1 LALGRRWPT
10 WTDAAVV
17 LVCSGLVAARQGH
30 QLGWFWSYPPV
41 HRSAWL
47 PVSLTVTAALFGTFQ
62 PTTAHRENRKQ
73 PVRAVW
79 DRHLLQTLGDVLGRC
94 QLLTRQGTGSGG
106 SGRNPAEF
114 RWPDLALH
122 VWRVTWVLQRRP
134 PFLVH
139 ELLRIRTVRLG
150 SLPALRPVRFY
161 RGKGV
166 VGSSWL
172 RNDEVIEDNDAR
184 YRRVSSEDE
193 WNKLS
198 HQQRDGLSYREF
210 LLVRD
215 RGAILS
221 SPIRDSKGRFIGCV
235 SVDIHRD
242 ARLLHDEVIRS
253 EIQQLCIGLGGTYFE
268 GLW

>member
-1 LALGRRWPT
+1 MTLGRRWPT
-10 WTDAAVV
+10 WTDAIVV
-17 LVCSGLVAARQGH
+17 LVCSGLVAAHQGH

-41 HRSAWL
+41 RRSAWL
-47 PVSLTVTAALFGTFQ
+47 PVTLTVIAALFGTFQ
-62 PTTAHRENRKQ
+62 PTTARRESRKQ

-79 DRHLLQTLGDVLGRC
+79 DRHLLHTLGDVLGRC
-94 QLLTRQGTGSGG
+94 QQLTRERTLSGG
-106 SGRNPAEF
+106 SSGSSAEF

-122 VWRVTWVLQRRP
+122 VWRVTWVLQGRP

-166 VGSSWL
+166 VGTSWL
-172 RNDEVIEDNDAR
+172 QNDEVIDDNYSR
-184 YRRVSSEDE
+184 YRQIASEAE
-193 WNKLS
+193 WNSLS
-198 HQQRDGLSYREF
+198 YQRRDGLNYREF

-215 RGAILS
+215 RGAILA

-235 SVDIHRD
+235 SVDMRRG
-242 ARLLHDEVIRS
+242 ARLLHDEIIRS
-253 EIQQLCIGLGGTYFE
+253 EIQQLCIGLGGTLFE